1 MQTVF
6 LHFLKMRVTFVT
18 IVTIT
23 VACLVILTA
32 GARVAAAQGH
42 RDSSQQPMG
51 LPEDWSHRHMVF
63 SDPGTE
69 DEAFRNGK
77 HDEWLKVHD
86 DPRFMMHEL
95 KRYKAEHGG
104 WLRDEDRRREHWNED
119 GQTPQSAMHRDWSIN
134 MGSGTTVDADSYPA
148 KYSFTVSTP
157 TLAVNCAG
165 GTAPDFVVYN
175 TGLAGSTTQASIIA
189 YDNLYASPCTGNVP
203 QVYWAYNTGGTITTS
218 VVLSLDG
225 KQVAFM
231 HNNNGSGASLVLL
244 KWAAASGT
252 TFTGTTT
259 NGSKSV
265 TVSSCTGLTAGTA
278 IYGANIQNGTVVNGC
293 TSPTLTISL
302 AATSGGSQQLTRSN
316 SGAGAPIAPQSV
328 TLANYRNCTAPCMT
342 IIPFANGYGDTI
354 SSPYYDYG
362 SDSIYV
368 GDDGGANGF
377 FGAHLGNGYLHKFTG
392 VFNGTPAESTAA
404 STPPTS
410 WPVAVGEWPITS
422 PVYDSNSGYVYS
434 TNYTTTLTEVTSA
447 GAVTISGPLNCPGGG
462 NNGNDIAETPIVDGS
477 NGKVYL
483 FAQGN
488 NNNCVMQLPTKFASN
503 AGATTF
509 TEFGTASGG
518 IAPLYAGDFDNAY
531 YNSGGTG
538 NLYVCGNNGGNATL
552 YQIPITGGTMSTTA
566 NAGPVLTSTNRQCSP
581 ATEVYNTTAGTSP
594 YDWIFVSVQGS
605 GVPSGCAGSGCVI
618 SVPVT
623 SWLASTSYA
632 KGQMIVDTHFNIE
645 VVTTLGTSNT
655 AQPSWPAAG
664 SAGTVTNDG
673 SVKWTSEGP
682 FTFTAFQTGHAYAKN
697 TVILDSKGNLEL
709 VTAAG
714 TSGGST
720 PSWSTVFGNTTQSNT
735 AIFTNQ
741 GPLGINSDN
750 YAGGTSGIIIDNLS
764 TTNGDSNVYFSTLS
778 NETCTTSGSTGGCAV
793 QTSQSAP

>member
-23 VACLVILTA
+23 VACLVILAA

-51 LPEDWSHRHMVF
+51 LPQRSWTHRHMVF

-69 DEAFRNGK
+69 DDAFRNGK

-86 DPRFMMHEL
+86 DPRFMMHEV

-104 WLRDEDRRREHWNED
+104 WLPDRDRRREHGDED
-119 GQTPQSAMHRDWSIN
+119 GQTPQSTMHRDWSIN

-157 TLAVNCAG
+157 TQAVNCAG

-252 TFTGTTT
+252 TFPEPRQMA
-259 NGSKSV
+259 
-265 TVSSCTGLTAGTA
+265 VSRSRCPRVRASRRAQRSMGPTS
-278 IYGANIQNGTVVNGC
+278 NGTVVNGC

-316 SGAGAPIAPQSV
+316 SGAGAPMAPQSV

-342 IIPFANGYGDTI
+342 IIRFANGYGDTI

-368 GDDGGANGF
+368 GDNGGANGF
-377 FGAHLGNGYLHKFTG
+377 LQ
-392 VFNGTPAESTAA
+392 
-404 STPPTS
+404 PT
-410 WPVAVGEWPITS
+410 
-422 PVYDSNSGYVYS
+422 
-434 TNYTTTLTEVTSA
+434 
-447 GAVTISGPLNCPGGG
+447 
-462 NNGNDIAETPIVDGS
+462 
-477 NGKVYL
+477 
-483 FAQGN
+483 
-488 NNNCVMQLPTKFASN
+488 
-503 AGATTF
+503 
-509 TEFGTASGG
+509 
-518 IAPLYAGDFDNAY
+518 
-531 YNSGGTG
+531 
-538 NLYVCGNNGGNATL
+538 
-552 YQIPITGGTMSTTA
+552 
-566 NAGPVLTSTNRQCSP
+566 
-581 ATEVYNTTAGTSP
+581 
-594 YDWIFVSVQGS
+594 
-605 GVPSGCAGSGCVI
+605 
-618 SVPVT
+618 
-623 SWLASTSYA
+623 
-632 KGQMIVDTHFNIE
+632 
-645 VVTTLGTSNT
+645 
-655 AQPSWPAAG
+655 
-664 SAGTVTNDG
+664 
-673 SVKWTSEGP
+673 
-682 FTFTAFQTGHAYAKN
+682 
-697 TVILDSKGNLEL
+697 
-709 VTAAG
+709 
-714 TSGGST
+714 
-720 PSWSTVFGNTTQSNT
+720 
-735 AIFTNQ
+735 
-741 GPLGINSDN
+741 
-750 YAGGTSGIIIDNLS
+750 
-764 TTNGDSNVYFSTLS
+764 
-778 NETCTTSGSTGGCAV
+778 
-793 QTSQSAP
+793 